1 MTFDTHFARAKLNSL
16 VKIINFQVLCTAS
29 SWIKNWEGGVI
40 ISAWKFLNNVEN
52 IWGKSN
58 NSIPFS

>member
-1 MTFDTHFARAKLNSL
+1 MTFDTHSARAKLNSL

-29 SWIKNWEGGVI
+29 SRIKNWEGGVI
-40 ISAWKFLNNVEN
+40 SAWQFLNNVEN